1 MSNDETPSH
10 VHNLLKQT
18 GVNTYETWTCS
29 PTMFSHIC
37 NSFSNAEEP
46 NEQWKCKPYANLD
59 FTLVRQM
66 RKREGASFDVLVIH
80 SVLHYFRICF
90 VFKFEMLY
98 VVLPP
103 LIYAYDATTRIWT
116 MFNICIVYI

>member
-1 MSNDETPSH
+1 
-10 VHNLLKQT
+10 
-18 GVNTYETWTCS
+18 
-29 PTMFSHIC
+29 MFSHIC

>member
-1 MSNDETPSH
+1 MQSNH
-10 VHNLLKQT
+10 V
-18 GVNTYETWTCS
+18 
-29 PTMFSHIC
+29 SHIC

-59 FTLVRQM
+59 SPLSARGA
-66 RKREGASFDVLVIH
+66 KREGASFDVLVIH
-80 SVLHYFRICF
+80 SVLHYFRFWF

-103 LIYAYDATTRIWT
+103 V
-116 MFNICIVYI
+116 NICV